1 MNLKKIKEKI
11 RMMSSEETRNSGNPH
26 DSGIDRE
33 LARAG
38 KKRKPEDIHKQD
50 TKNRGVITPG
60 NVSSGTFISSTTD
73 TKGAYKLGTAVRPPI
88 NHDKGFSAF
97 PKRKPTL
104 SDYWELFKWYSMTEV
119 AEGLRS
125 DLTDAL
131 AAYRHFHEG
140 EGKKREFSYERY
152 VCNDQ
157 SGRITIRNAILDAQD
172 AAINLWGNHEQ
183 SNQFK
188 FTGPAI
194 PCGSTLSKHTNLKRI
209 FPYPATENWQ
219 KTIGAHTI
227 WLSGDVTVNTNPIPG
242 SLPEFK
248 MCLVLHAEDQYNFNP
263 DQNDIATGVPDSA
276 NGKFVVVGFAHG
288 YHHTAK
294 LVRNFSWKGFD
305 LGVSRMGINMI
316 RRQHQPQDNRRVRNR
331 I

>member
-26 DSGIDRE
+26 DSDIDRE

-38 KKRKPEDIHKQD
+38 KKRKPEDIPKQD
-50 TKNRGVITPG
+50 TENRGVIISG

-88 NHDKGFSAF
+88 NHDKGFSTF
-97 PKRKPTL
+97 PKRKPAL
-104 SDYWELFKWYSMTEV
+104 SDYWELFKWYSMMEV
-119 AEGLRS
+119 SEGLRP

-152 VCNDQ
+152 VCNDH
-157 SGRITIRNAILDAQD
+157 SGRITLRNAILDAQD
-172 AAINLWGNHEQ
+172 AAINLWGNHGQ
-183 SNQFK
+183 PNQFK

-194 PCGSTLSKHTNLKRI
+194 PCGSGNPLQPNLQRL
-209 FPYPATENWQ
+209 FPYPSTENWQ
-219 KTIGAHTI
+219 KTIGAHII
-227 WLSGDVTVNTNPIPG
+227 WLNGDVKVTTNPISS

-248 MCLVLHAEDQYNFNP
+248 MHLVLHAEDQYNFNFG
-263 DQNDIATGVPDSA
+263 QNDIATGLPDSA

-288 YHHTAK
+288 YRHTAQ
-294 LVRNFSWKGFD
+294 LARNFFWKGFD
-305 LGVSRMGINMI
+305 LGVSRMGINTI
-316 RRQHQPQDNRRVRNR
+316 RRQHQPQNNRRVRNR